1 MRVLFTVQPSTGHL
15 HPLVPVA
22 NALLAAG
29 AEVAVCSSASFR
41 PEVEA
46 FGLTHVDAGL
56 DWLTGDHG
64 TWGAF
69 PPMPPPGP
77 EFAAFVVTVFADITT
92 RHMVPDLLRI
102 AREWQPDLIVR
113 ECMEYGGCLA
123 GEALGI
129 PHASVAGNAYSAIDD
144 PGVRYFPGNR
154 LMVAAPMARHREQL
168 GLAPDPD
175 VAMPYRNLHLAFT
188 PPRWDAEQAPRPA
201 NIQFLRHTSTVRP
214 DAALPSWLDELRA
227 PLPGVRGGLPGRPT
241 VLASLGTVFNKTPGV
256 LDAIVEGLGQE
267 PINLIVAIGPD
278 QDPAQFGPQPPNV
291 RLEGY
296 VGQPLLLEH
305 CDVFVTHGGF
315 NSVKESLAAGVPMVV
330 VPITADQPYSAG
342 RCEAL
347 GVGRVV
353 GAADLSAGAVRSA
366 VRQVLD
372 DPSYRAAAGMFRA
385 EMAALPGPERI
396 VELLSSLAAERDPV
410 GAVQR

>member
-22 NALLAAG
+22 TTLESAG
-29 AEVAVCSSASFR
+29 HEVAVCSAASFR
-41 PEVEA
+41 ADVEA
-46 FGLTHVDAGL
+46 FGLTHLDAGL
-56 DWLTGDHG
+56 DWLAGDHA
-64 TWGAF
+64 TWTAF

-77 EFAAFVVTVFADITT
+77 EFPAFVVTVFADVTT

-123 GEALGI
+123 AEVLRI

-154 LMVAAPMARHREQL
+154 LMVAAPMARHRERL

-175 VAMPYRNLHLAFT
+175 VAMPYRHLHLAFT

-214 DAALPSWLDELRA
+214 DAALPSWLDEVRA
-227 PLPGVRGGLPGRPT
+227 ALPGGREGPPGRPT

-256 LDAIVEGLGQE
+256 LDAIVEGLGHE
-267 PINLIVAIGPD
+267 PINLVVAIGPD
-278 QDPAQFGPQPPNV
+278 QDPARFGPQPANV

-296 VGQPLLLEH
+296 VAQPTLLEH

-353 GAADLSAGAVRSA
+353 RPADLSAGAVRSA

-372 DPSYRAAAGMFRA
+372 DPAYRAAAARFRA

-396 VELLSSLAAERDPV
+396 VDLLSSLAAQRDPV
-410 GAVQR
+410 GAVQH